1 MSDWS
6 KVTRPIPVP
15 NEWTK
20 PFWDAAKRGV
30 LELQRCQSC
39 GHFQHPPYATCT
51 QCVSTDLKFEPVRGA
66 GAIYAYTIMYH
77 TGDKRFASAVPY
89 ASIIVELDD
98 APGAL
103 LAGNLLEA
111 EYTEAKVG
119 RRVEVVFEKLNDDI
133 TLPQFRLARTRRP
146 SEGEG
151 DMWENRCKVAVSGV
165 GFSKVTR
172 SADIPLAA
180 HALTAVKEAVADSG
194 LQMSD
199 IDGLATYPEL
209 PATGHAEVDGISIV
223 SVNCMMA
230 MLKLPNLGWHI
241 QVGTTN
247 IGGAVQQA
255 VNALLAG
262 VCKYAV
268 VWRAMHNPRG
278 TYQNLPSGMAAGATQ
293 FTAPYGFG
301 GPGQGMAVAYTRW
314 LERNNQ
320 NREKMA
326 TLAVTQR
333 RHTQHNPHAYFYG
346 TELTREDYLNSRMVA
361 YPFCLF
367 DCDIPVQGAVAIV
380 LTTADRARD
389 LKPRPAYLAGYGQRL
404 HFEVAGR
411 IGSLSSY
418 MEGGSSSAKLTWE
431 RSGFGPKDVDVAQ
444 IYDGFSAS
452 VIYGLESY
460 GFCGEGEALDFIQDG
475 RIELDGELPLNTFG
489 GSLGTG
495 RIHGLWHIIEGALQA
510 SGRAGSRQVKDANVS
525 FVGASAPIVTGTT
538 FIFVREPY

>member
-1 MSDWS
+1 
-6 KVTRPIPVP
+6 
-15 NEWTK
+15 
-20 PFWDAAKRGV
+20 
-30 LELQRCQSC
+30 
-39 GHFQHPPYATCT
+39 
-51 QCVSTDLKFEPVRGA
+51 
-66 GAIYAYTIMYH
+66 
-77 TGDKRFASAVPY
+77 
-89 ASIIVELDD
+89 
-98 APGAL
+98 
-103 LAGNLLEA
+103 
-111 EYTEAKVG
+111 
-119 RRVEVVFEKLNDDI
+119 
-133 TLPQFRLARTRRP
+133 
-146 SEGEG
+146 
-151 DMWENRCKVAVSGV
+151 MWENRCKVAVSGV
-165 GFSKVTR
+165 GYSRVTR
-172 SADIPLAA
+172 SAEVPLAA
-180 HALTAVKEAVADSG
+180 HALEAVKGAIEDSG
-194 LQMSD
+194 LALGD
-199 IDGLATYPEL
+199 VDGLATYPEL

-230 MLKLPNLGWHI
+230 MLKLPRLAWHI
-241 QVGTTN
+241 QTGTVN

-255 VNALLAG
+255 VNALIAG
-262 VCKYAV
+262 VCRYAV

-278 TYQNLPSGMAAGATQ
+278 TYQNLPGTYAQGAAQ

-314 LERNNQ
+314 LEKHNQ

-333 RHTQHNPHAYFYG
+333 RHGLLNPHAYFK
-346 TELTREDYLNSRMVA
+346 TPLTREEYLASRMVA
-361 YPFCLF
+361 YPFCLY

-380 LTTADRARD
+380 LTTAERARD

-411 IGSLSSY
+411 IGSLASY
-418 MEGGSSSAKLTWE
+418 MEGGRSSAQLAWE
-431 RSGFGPKDVDVAQ
+431 RSGFGPADVDVAQ

-489 GSLGTG
+489 GSLSTG

-510 SGRAGSRQVKDANVS
+510 SGRAGERQVADVNVA

-538 FIFVREPY
+538 FIFVKEPY

>member
-1 MSDWS
+1 
-6 KVTRPIPVP
+6 
-15 NEWTK
+15 
-20 PFWDAAKRGV
+20 
-30 LELQRCQSC
+30 
-39 GHFQHPPYATCT
+39 
-51 QCVSTDLKFEPVRGA
+51 
-66 GAIYAYTIMYH
+66 
-77 TGDKRFASAVPY
+77 
-89 ASIIVELDD
+89 
-98 APGAL
+98 
-103 LAGNLLEA
+103 
-111 EYTEAKVG
+111 
-119 RRVEVVFEKLNDDI
+119 
-133 TLPQFRLARTRRP
+133 
-146 SEGEG
+146 
-151 DMWENRCKVAVSGV
+151 MWEHRCKVAISGV

-172 SADIPLAA
+172 SAEIPLAA
-180 HALTAVKEAVADSG
+180 HALEAVKGAVDDSG
-194 LQMSD
+194 LALPD

-209 PATGHAEVDGISIV
+209 PATGHAMVDGVTVV

-230 MLKLPNLGWHI
+230 MLKLPNLAWHV
-241 QVGTTN
+241 QVETVN

-333 RHTQHNPHAYFYG
+333 RHTQHNPHAYFHG
-346 TELTREDYLNSRMVA
+346 TELTREDYLASRMVA

-380 LTTADRARD
+380 LTTADRAQD

-411 IGSLSSY
+411 IGSLADY
-418 MEGGSSSAKLTWE
+418 MVGGSSSAKLTWE
-431 RSGFGPKDVDVAQ
+431 RSGFTPTAVDVAQ

-460 GFCGEGEALDFIQDG
+460 GFCKEVEALG
-475 RIELDGELPLNTFG
+475 LDRKG
-489 GSLGTG
+489 
-495 RIHGLWHIIEGALQA
+495 
-510 SGRAGSRQVKDANVS
+510 V
-525 FVGASAPIVTGTT
+525 
-538 FIFVREPY
+538 